1 MNLNM
6 SNDIDVLKEILKT
19 RELDQVLIKV
29 SSSYHVV
36 YMSSCDLGDG
46 ECVYNIDA
54 YSLSFHIDEIDAWLI
69 LGE

>member
-6 SNDIDVLKEILKT
+6 SNDIDVLKTIIKT
-19 RELDQVLIKV
+19 RELDNVLIKV
-29 SSSYHVV
+29 GSNYHVV

-46 ECVYNIDA
+46 EYVYNIDA